1 MSAMTIEIWIETA
14 HHAAF
19 RVGGWAF
26 VRRDGAETSGTAGGA
41 RQITAQRNLFQAV
54 LAALKDVPAGAA
66 VILRTSHVI
75 PTEQPEEDADL
86 WTALQAQ
93 LAARKVQ
100 ALRGPANKFAHAWAE
115 LARDKAKASG
125 PFASAIPKTNLTKFS
140 A

>member
-1 MSAMTIEIWIETA
+1 MTIEIWYETA
-14 HHAAF
+14 HHTAF

-26 VRRDGAETSGTAGGA
+26 VRREGAETSGTAGGG
-41 RQITAQRNLFQAV
+41 RQTTAQKNLFSG
-54 LAALKDVPAGAA
+54 LIAALKDIPAGSA
-66 VILRTSHVI
+66 VILRTSQAV
-75 PTEQPEEDADL
+75 PAEQPEEDADL

-100 ALRGPANKFAHAWAE
+100 VARGPANKFAHAWAE

-125 PFASAIPKTNLTKFS
+125 PFASAIPKTNLVKFS